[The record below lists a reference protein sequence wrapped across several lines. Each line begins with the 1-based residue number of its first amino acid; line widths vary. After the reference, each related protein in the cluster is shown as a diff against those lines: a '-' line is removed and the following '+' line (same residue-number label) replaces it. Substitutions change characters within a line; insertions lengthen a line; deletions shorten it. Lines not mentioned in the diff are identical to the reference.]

1 MVDRV
6 TIYDNLKESG
16 LNLWDALSRSADKYF
31 SSKSAFSPSQPFDM
45 RYYVDGNYLPPL
57 QDSVQRD
64 VGNAV
69 ARGVLD
75 TVTDPVGYMKNL
87 YYGIADPAVSA
98 YENTSASL
106 PYYGNAALQRLRGDD
121 NTEAMNIADE
131 YLANALT
138 SLGVLGLGVADVLPS
153 GKVTGLLDKT
163 NVFNRIPVSND
174 PATKGLLDDGPL
186 RRWAEGH
193 NGGPLLFEN
202 DLYDTVDPGGKVT
215 GLLDNNPSNITM
227 KSVYDARAEQMEL
240 PPAKRIQAR
249 ENRKRILD
257 DDYKTSSPQGVFD
270 EDLSK
275 NYPRNPDLTAKL
287 PLGDRARIL
296 VDRRDE
302 ISTKLAD
309 KIKKSGQL
317 DAATR
322 YFYHSDGP
330 IYRAAKNAGLSDEE
344 ASSYLKDF
352 SQYFAAT
359 SPRTKVEE
367 NLRNAT
373 SAMAK
378 NAAGIPHRQIVGPG
392 SGGVSEKGYPM
403 MTNPGGIHGQLLDQV
418 IEGDGINVMT
428 NTKPAMFGANM
439 AGNRSGVTVDT
450 HAIRGVLQ
458 TLNEIDPGA
467 VPDGFILPKF
477 RDAYRANPTTLTPDM
492 INDSIGKQKIGRK
505 GETVDAQT
513 EYAVFADIF
522 HDVAQKLNVDPAE
535 AQSMAW
541 FGLGGDTNLG
551 SAPKT
556 VSELFDERID
566 VTAQALNISPEETAK
581 KVFRREIPLLGIA
594 PIAGAGLL
602 SAGMMRQ
609 EEQKPQ
615 QGILY

>member
-1 MVDRV
+1 MMDDNQRRLNRERLQGLLSPAEEFGRDYIVDPINKLAPGQFGDV
-6 TIYDNLKESG
+6 
-16 LNLWDALSRSADKYF
+16 LSYATNNILPE
-31 SSKSAFSPSQPFDM
+31 FSPGVDIKDMIEGSRQIMGKGGSGNFDIRNSLEGLALM
-45 RYYVDGNYLPPL
+45 GLGTIGLVPGFDG
-57 QDSVQRD
+57 VR
-64 VGNAV
+64 V
-69 ARGVLD
+69 AG
-75 TVTDPVGYMKNL
+75 K
-87 YYGIADPAVSA
+87 
-98 YENTSASL
+98 E
-106 PYYGNAALQRLRGDD
+106 ALQRMSDARKAEE
-121 NTEAMNIADE
+121 T
-131 YLANALT
+131 
-138 SLGVLGLGVADVLPS
+138 P
-153 GKVTGLLDKT
+153 TGLLISPDT
-163 NVFNRIPVSND
+163 SNVIKN
-174 PATKGLLDDGPL
+174 
-186 RRWAEGH
+186 
-193 NGGPLLFEN
+193 
-202 DLYDTVDPGGKVT
+202 
-215 GLLDNNPSNITM
+215 NNPSNITM
-227 KSVYDARAEQMEL
+227 KSVYDARAEQMKL

-249 ENRKRILD
+249 QNRKRILD

-275 NYPRNPDLTAKL
+275 NYPRNPDPTAKL
-287 PLGDRARIL
+287 PLGDRSRIL

-309 KIKKSGQL
+309 KIKQSGQL

-330 IYRAAKNAGLSDEE
+330 IYRAARNAGLSDNE

-352 SQYFAAT
+352 SEYFAAT

-378 NAAGIPHRQIVGPG
+378 NAAGVPHRQIVGPG

-458 TLNEIDPGA
+458 TLNDIDPGS

-477 RDAYRANPTTLTPDM
+477 RDAYKADPTTLTPDM

-522 HDVAQKLNVDPAE
+522 HDVAQKLNADPAE

-556 VSELFDERID
+556 VSDLFDERID
-566 VTAQALNISPEETAK
+566 VTAQALNISPEEVAK
-581 KVFRREIPLLGIA
+581 KVFKRKIPLLGIA

-602 SAGMMRQ
+602 GAEMVRQ
-609 EEQKPQ
+609 EDQQPQ
-615 QGILY
+615 QGILN